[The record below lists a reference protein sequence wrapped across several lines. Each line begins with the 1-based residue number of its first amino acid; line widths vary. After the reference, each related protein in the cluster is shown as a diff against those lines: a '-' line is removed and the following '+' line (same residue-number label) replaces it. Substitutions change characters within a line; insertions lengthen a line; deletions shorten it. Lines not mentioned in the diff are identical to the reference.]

1 MHDLPGAWRRTALG
15 AGLIAPDGTSVPTIF
30 AEMTALA
37 ASTGAL
43 NLGQGF
49 PDEDGPEVVLEAAR
63 RAIADGVNQYAPGR
77 GFPDLLTAIAEHQQ
91 RFYGIELD
99 PSRQVLVTVERPR
112 PSPPPFSRSS
122 TARTTRSSSSSP
134 TTTPTPPVWPWRA
147 RGSSPCPCAGRT
159 SNPTSRYWHPP
170 SRTGRA

>member
-30 AEMTALA
+30 AEMTSLA

-77 GFPDLLTAIAEHQQ
+77 GFPTCW
-91 RFYGIELD
+91 R
-99 PSRQVLVTVERPR
+99 R
-112 PSPPPFSRSS
+112 SPNTSSAS
-122 TARTTRSSSSSP
+122 TASSSIRP
-134 TTTPTPPVWPWRA
+134 
-147 RGSSPCPCAGRT
+147 GRC
-159 SNPTSRYWHPP
+159 W
-170 SRTGRA
+170 